1 MGSPPRSSAGV
12 RGALSASVG
21 FLVVLG
27 VVAAYGRSVHMDDW
41 LSRMEPFRADA
52 FARLHVVDPFASDRP
67 DEVERLDRKFGDHP
81 RLTLLHTVPGGL
93 FLAFALLQFS
103 TRLRARWLNV
113 HRWSGRL
120 LIAVAFLATVPTYYF
135 GVMRPY
141 GGRWEAV
148 AIVLFA
154 IMFLGFLTVAYL
166 AIRRGDVARHREWM
180 IRAFAVALGI
190 STVRVVG
197 LVFDFV
203 FTPAGLRPPMIFVLS
218 IWSGWFITVG
228 AAEVWLWRTRVPMR
242 APAMTIG

>member
-1 MGSPPRSSAGV
+1 MSAGRV
-12 RGALSASVG
+12 LFSACVG

-27 VVAAYGRSVHMDDW
+27 VVAAYGRSVHLNDW
-41 LSRMEPFRADA
+41 LSRMEPPRAEA

-67 DEVERLDRKFGDHP
+67 ADVERLDRKFGDHP

-103 TRLRARWLNV
+103 TRLRARWISV

-120 LIAVAFLATVPTYYF
+120 LIAAAFAATVPTYYF

-141 GGRWEAV
+141 GGPWEAV
-148 AIVLFA
+148 AIVLFG
-154 IMFLGFLTVAYL
+154 IMFLGFLIVAYL
-166 AIRRGDVARHREWM
+166 AIRRGDVTRHREWM

-203 FTPAGLRPPMIFVLS
+203 FTPAGLRPPVIFVLS
-218 IWSGWFITVG
+218 IWAGWFITVG
-228 AAEVWLWRTRVPMR
+228 AAELWLWRTRAPTR

>member
-1 MGSPPRSSAGV
+1 
-12 RGALSASVG
+12 
-21 FLVVLG
+21 
-27 VVAAYGRSVHMDDW
+27 
-41 LSRMEPFRADA
+41 
-52 FARLHVVDPFASDRP
+52 
-67 DEVERLDRKFGDHP
+67 
-81 RLTLLHTVPGGL
+81 
-93 FLAFALLQFS
+93 
-103 TRLRARWLNV
+103 
-113 HRWSGRL
+113 
-120 LIAVAFLATVPTYYF
+120 
-135 GVMRPY
+135 
-141 GGRWEAV
+141 V

-203 FTPAGLRPPMIFVLS
+203 FTPAGLRPPVIFVLS